1 MLTWP
6 ELEEVLLD
14 AEVNINNRPL
24 TYIEED
30 LEYSML
36 RANSMILGRDIK
48 LSDDSSEEEEVN
60 DNWKKRQRHVHK
72 CTEAAWKR
80 WVHEYLAALRKR
92 HNLVHREKPVKINIT
107 NVVTIKGDE
116 KNRGE
121 WKIKMIENVFIG
133 KDNTIRSIGI
143 RTGKSVIEKL
153 TQLLYS
159 LWLKPNYQQHSRWQ
173 NSDR

>member
-1 MLTWP
+1 M
-6 ELEEVLLD
+6 
-14 AEVNINNRPL
+14 
-24 TYIEED
+24 
-30 LEYSML
+30 
-36 RANSMILGRDIK
+36 
-48 LSDDSSEEEEVN
+48 
-60 DNWKKRQRHVHK
+60 
-72 CTEAAWKR
+72 
-80 WVHEYLAALRKR
+80 
-92 HNLVHREKPVKINIT
+92 KINIT

-121 WKIKMIENVFIG
+121 WKIEMIENVFIG